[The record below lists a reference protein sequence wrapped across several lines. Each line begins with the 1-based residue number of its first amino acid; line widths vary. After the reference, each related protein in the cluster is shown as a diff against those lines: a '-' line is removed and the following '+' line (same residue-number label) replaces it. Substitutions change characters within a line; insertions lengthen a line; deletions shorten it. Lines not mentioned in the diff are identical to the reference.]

1 MSLTFGFYNSLNG
14 DRKYDAK
21 QMGQIFDGL
30 IADGVFAT
38 VGDAMMVK
46 ANGGM
51 DVNIGIGRAWFNHTW
66 TYNDSPMILTLEPS
80 DTLLERIDTVVLRIN
95 DSDDIRKN
103 EIVII
108 TGYPASEPQ
117 KPELIHDEHVNEYP
131 LCYISVKRAVTEIT
145 QADITNTI
153 GTSECPFVTGIID
166 TIDIDDLIAK
176 WEAQWDTWINVTMD
190 EYMRAQQDSFQTWF
204 DTIKNQ
210 LSEDAAG
217 NLQNQIYDLYDK
229 NEFFGRLV
237 VNTNDYN
244 SNLPV
249 LLDNYVSNQTSRN
262 KRKGDQVVV
271 VCEELRK
278 EEVWLCTRNEYGVME
293 WTFFSNNRMPVAD
306 AFNRA
311 FLYSTV
317 WADGK
322 YSFEDQYPSGRY
334 DVEVSPSDICTKDE
348 LRAWCE
354 AEILGNPTTN
364 ILTAIGTIPE
374 IDIPIIIKV
383 VTK

>member
-51 DVNIGIGRAWFNHTW
+51 NVSIGIGRAWFNHTW
-66 TYNDSPMILTLEPS
+66 SYNDSPMILTLDPS
-80 DTLLERIDTVVLRIN
+80 DTLLERTDAVVLRIN

-103 EIVII
+103 EIVIVSGNPSS
-108 TGYPASEPQ
+108 TPE
-117 KPELIHDEHVNEYP
+117 KPELTHDEHVHEYP
-131 LCYISVKRAVTEIT
+131 LCYISVKRAVSEIT

-176 WEAQWDTWINVTMD
+176 WEAQWDTWINVTAD
-190 EYMRAQQDSFQTWF
+190 EYMHAQHDAFQLWF
-204 DTIKNQ
+204 DTIRNQ

-217 NLQNQIYDLYDK
+217 HLQNQIYDLYDK
-229 NEFFGRLV
+229 NEMLGRLV
-237 VNTNDYN
+237 VSIDDYN
-244 SNLPV
+244 SNLSDR
-249 LLDNYVSNQTSRN
+249 LDAYVVEQTSRD
-262 KRKGDQVVV
+262 KRKGDQVII
-271 VCEELRK
+271 VCDELLK
-278 EEVWLCTRNEYGVME
+278 EEIWLCERDEHGLLHWN
-293 WTFFSNNRMPVAD
+293 FFTNNRIPIPVS
-306 AFNRA
+306 FSRSY
-311 FLYSTV
+311 LYSANWTE
-317 WADGK
+317 GK
-322 YSFEDQYPSGRY
+322 YSFEDQYPSDTY

-348 LRAWCE
+348 LQAWCV
-354 AEILGNPTTN
+354 AAILGSPFTN
-364 ILTAIGTIPE
+364 ILTAIGKIPA
-374 IDIPIIIKV
+374 IDIPIIVKA